1 MCENTHFLFT
11 MTYIFHVSLLL
22 YKCDNILFFFMMICN
37 FYVSSLLCNYRNIL
51 SFFRAI
57 WIFRVSLFLFLRRL
71 VSFMCLY
78 CYIDVETHSSFLRW
92 LVFPFYDDLYFSYV
106 RLQIYE
112 NFNLITFFLL
122 FLKSPFIL

>member
-1 MCENTHFLFT
+1 MKTHIFFLPWPISFMCLYCYISVTTYFSFFT
-11 MTYIFHVSLLL
+11 
-22 YKCDNILFFFMMICN
+22 MICN
-37 FYVSSLLCNYRNIL
+37 FYVSLLLCNYRNIL

-122 FLKSPFIL
+122 FLESPFIL